1 MSCSERQTHKIAW
14 ERVRVKVQ
22 SLQLL
27 GLLDAAALPLL
38 ADGLSPVFLLRFIS
52 LGSVCF
58 LIITNPPYHPASLC
72 ADLMLQ
78 KSMFFLKSEAR
89 NLNFG

>member
-1 MSCSERQTHKIAW
+1 MKFQT
-14 ERVRVKVQ
+14 
-22 SLQLL
+22 LQLL

-38 ADGLSPVFLLRFIS
+38 ADVLSPIFLLRFIS
-52 LGSVCF
+52 LGSVYF
-58 LIITNPPYHPASLC
+58 FIITNPPYHPASLC

-78 KSMFFLKSEAR
+78 KSLFFLKSEAL

>member
-22 SLQLL
+22 TLQLL

-38 ADGLSPVFLLRFIS
+38 ADVLSPIFLLRFIS

-58 LIITNPPYHPASLC
+58 LIITKPPYHPASLC

-78 KSMFFLKSEAR
+78 KSLFFLKSEAL